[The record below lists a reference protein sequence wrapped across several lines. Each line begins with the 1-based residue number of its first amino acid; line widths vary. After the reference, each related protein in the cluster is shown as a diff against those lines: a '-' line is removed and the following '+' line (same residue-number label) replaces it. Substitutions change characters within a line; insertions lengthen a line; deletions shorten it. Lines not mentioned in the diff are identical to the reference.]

1 MAYRPS
7 AGFALLG
14 LLAALALVAGVLLVF
29 GEDLLMRVPL
39 G

>member
-7 AGFALLG
+7 RKFAALGWLVALG
-14 LLAALALVAGVLLVF
+14 LVAIVLLAF